1 MSDATAA
8 THQETDAQGRLLAAD
23 GTPLKRSL
31 ARALRRQKLRALER
45 RVKEQ
50 DVVVRDQER
59 RRLELATA
67 PPAAEAEAP
76 AGLARGER
84 SWEGEGGKVE
94 RSPAIESDLKR
105 LLNLTFEG
113 MDLFEQLGVGAGTPT
128 PRRRLE
134 GHLGTP
140 SPLRSPLRSPR
151 ASPEPN
157 FLEAVLIE
165 AYEDGIEGLFSGLSH
180 DAA

>member
-1 MSDATAA
+1 M
-8 THQETDAQGRLLAAD
+8 
-23 GTPLKRSL
+23 
-31 ARALRRQKLRALER
+31 
-45 RVKEQ
+45 
-50 DVVVRDQER
+50 VVRDQER
-59 RRLELATA
+59 RRLVLATA

-84 SWEGEGGKVE
+84 SREGEGGKVE

-113 MDLFEQLGVGAGTPT
+113 MDLFEQLGVGAGTPA

-134 GHLGTP
+134 GQLGTP
-140 SPLRSPLRSPR
+140 SPLRSPLRSPQAR
-151 ASPEPN
+151 PEPN

>member
-1 MSDATAA
+1 M
-8 THQETDAQGRLLAAD
+8 
-23 GTPLKRSL
+23 
-31 ARALRRQKLRALER
+31 
-45 RVKEQ
+45 
-50 DVVVRDQER
+50 VVRDQER

-76 AGLARGER
+76 AGLAWGER
-84 SWEGEGGKVE
+84 SREGEGGKVE
-94 RSPAIESDLKR
+94 RCPAIESDLKR

-134 GHLGTP
+134 GQLGTP
-140 SPLRSPLRSPR
+140 SPLRSPQAR
-151 ASPEPN
+151 PEPN

-165 AYEDGIEGLFSGLSH
+165 AYEDGIEGLFSGFSH